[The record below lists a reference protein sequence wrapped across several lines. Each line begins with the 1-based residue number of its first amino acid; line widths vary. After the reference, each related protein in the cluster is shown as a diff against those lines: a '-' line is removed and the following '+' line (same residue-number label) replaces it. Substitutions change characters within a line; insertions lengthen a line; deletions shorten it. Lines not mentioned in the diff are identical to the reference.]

1 MSETLMPEG
10 PVIGEETE
18 ASSRRNLVVLLVAVV
33 ALAVV
38 GAAAYFLFLSGSSEE
53 DFGPVPSAAGQVDG
67 KKDQAKADAKKDEAK
82 AEQEAKDN
90 QNLVTVGRDPFEPL
104 SVEAVKAQPE
114 PTGTGA
120 GNTDTSQQAG
130 GAPVE
135 TPAPTPTQDDV
146 SSYTVTLKSVNTKKG
161 EATIDVDGKSYV
173 VKEKDLFPSASIG
186 PFKLISVSD
195 KGKGKAT
202 VAFGSASTVVLA
214 VGDPIE
220 FTV

>member
-10 PVIGEETE
+10 PVIGEVTE
-18 ASSRRNLVVLLVAVV
+18 ASSRRSLVVLLVAVV

-38 GAAAYFLFLSGSSEE
+38 GAAAYFRFLSGSSEE
-53 DFGPVPSAAGQVDG
+53 GLGPVPSAAGQVDN
-67 KKDQAKADAKKDEAK
+67 KKDDAKADAKKDEAK

-90 QNLVTVGRDPFEPL
+90 QDLITVGRDPFEPL
-104 SVEAVKAQPE
+104 AVEELKATPE
-114 PTGTGA
+114 PTDNTGGDTTQTGGGT
-120 GNTDTSQQAG
+120 
-130 GAPVE
+130 PVQ

-146 SSYTVTLKSVNTKKG
+146 DSYTVTLKSVNTKKG

-173 VKEKDLFPSASIG
+173 VKEKDLFPSTTIG

-214 VGDPIE
+214 IGDPIE